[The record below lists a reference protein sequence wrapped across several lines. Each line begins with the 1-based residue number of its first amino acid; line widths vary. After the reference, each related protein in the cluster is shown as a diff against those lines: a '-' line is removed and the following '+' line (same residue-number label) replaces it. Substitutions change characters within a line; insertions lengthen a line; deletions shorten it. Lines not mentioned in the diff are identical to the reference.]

1 MMINILAIYGSPRRK
16 QNSDTLLEKFLE
28 GIHDEDCNINR
39 LYASKQ
45 HIKPCIACDGCYKDG
60 KCVLKDDMQDI
71 YRSIDDADIIIVAS
85 PIYFYT
91 VTAQLK
97 ALIDRCQAVW
107 SSKYIAKTEIIS
119 KKKRLGF
126 FICTG
131 GASEEYYHPH
141 CLLDVMDIFFKCINT
156 EFCGHLAVLDVD
168 NVHIENRTDI
178 LTKAFDEGK
187 RIKSLI

>member
-1 MMINILAIYGSPRRK
+1 MINILAIYGSPRRN

-28 GIHDEDCNINR
+28 SFHDENYSINR

-45 HIKPCIACDGCYKDG
+45 NIKPCIACDGCYKDG

-71 YRSIDDADIIIVAS
+71 YKFIDDADIIIIAT

-97 ALIDRCQAVW
+97 ALIDRCQAIW

-119 KKKRLGF
+119 RKKRLGF
-126 FICTG
+126 FLCTG

-156 EFCGHLAVLDVD
+156 EFRGHLAVLDVD
-168 NVHIENRTDI
+168 TVPIKNRADI
-178 LTKAFDEGK
+178 LVKAFDEGK

>member
-1 MMINILAIYGSPRRK
+1 MINILAIYGSPRRK
-16 QNSDTLLEKFLE
+16 QNSDTLLEKLLE
-28 GIHDEDCNINR
+28 GIHDDDSSINR
-39 LYASKQ
+39 LYASKLN
-45 HIKPCIACDGCYKDG
+45 IAPCMACDGCYKDG
-60 KCVLKDDMQDI
+60 RCVLKDDMQGI
-71 YRSIDDADIIIVAS
+71 YKFIDDADIIIIAS

-97 ALIDRCQAVW
+97 ALIDRCQAIW

-119 KKKRLGF
+119 RKKRLGF

-141 CLLDVMDIFFKCINT
+141 CILDVMDIFFKCINT
-156 EFCGHLAVLDVD
+156 EFTGHLAVLDVD
-168 NVHIENRTDI
+168 NNHIKNRADI
-178 LTKAFDEGK
+178 LTKAFNEGK

>member
-1 MMINILAIYGSPRRK
+1 MINILTIYGSPRRN
-16 QNSDTLLEKFLE
+16 QNSDTLAEKFLE
-28 GIHDEDCNINR
+28 GIQGEDCIVNR
-39 LYASKQ
+39 IYASKQ
-45 HIKPCIACDGCYKDG
+45 HIKSCIACDGCYKDG

-71 YRSIDDADIIIVAS
+71 YKLIDAADIIIVSS

-97 ALIDRCQAVW
+97 ALIDRCQAIW
-107 SSKYIAKTEIIS
+107 SSKYIAKTDIIS

-156 EFCGHLAVLDVD
+156 EFRGHLTALNVD
-168 NVHIENRTDI
+168 SVHVKNRSDI
-178 LTKAFDEGK
+178 LDKAFHEGK
-187 RIKSLI
+187 KIRSLI